1 MATSPFS
8 VRLLGRCSRFREG
21 SFPPLIDHHR
31 KRFPLRSARP
41 GARTLVSG
49 LALLLVLVPAISS
62 AQWSQIGTDIDGE
75 AAYDWSGFAI
85 AITPDGSRLAVGA
98 RANDNANGTG
108 AGHVRVFGW
117 DPALDDW
124 DQLGADID
132 GEAEQD
138 HSGYSVA
145 LSSDG
150 SRVAI
155 GAPGNDQF
163 GESSGHV
170 RVYEWSG
177 SSWVQ
182 LGQDL
187 DGHAPYDNFGGAL
200 AISADGSRLAVG
212 ALGFD
217 GNGSDAGAVRVYEWA
232 IGSSSWVQLGPIIHG
247 EEAHDFSGSF
257 VAISS
262 DGSRVAIGAT
272 GNDGNGTDSGHV
284 RVFHW
289 DDPSWVQLG
298 QDIDGPGNYSGGH
311 IVAMSPDGS
320 RLVIGAPLYSGTF
333 GESGHARAFVW
344 DDPSWVQLGQNMYG
358 EADFDHFGTRVAISS
373 DGSRLAAGAPGNDN
387 ANGNN
392 SGRVRVFVWED
403 PSWVQYGQDIDGEA
417 EDDRSGTSLAFAS
430 GGSLL
435 AVGSY
440 YNDNPNGD
448 DSGHVR
454 TYSDAIF
461 RDGFESGDT
470 GGWSSVFP

>member
-1 MATSPFS
+1 MAARPFS
-8 VRLLGRCSRFREG
+8 VRLLRRCSRFQDEFVSRAN
-21 SFPPLIDHHR
+21 DHR
-31 KRFPLRSARP
+31 RTRFSGRSARP
-41 GARTLVSG
+41 VVWTLVSS
-49 LALLLVLVPAISS
+49 LVLLVALVPAISS
-62 AQWSQIGTDIDGE
+62 AQWAQIGTDIDGE

-85 AITPDGSRLAVGA
+85 ALTPDGSRLAVGA
-98 RANDNANGTG
+98 RANDSANGTG
-108 AGHVRVFGW
+108 AGHVRVFDW
-117 DPALDDW
+117 DPALEDW
-124 DQLGADID
+124 VQLGDDID

-138 HSGYSVA
+138 HSGFSVD

-155 GAPGNDQF
+155 GAPGNDMF

-187 DGHAPYDNFGGAL
+187 DGHAPYDNFGSAL
-200 AISADGSRLAVG
+200 AISANGSRMAVG

-217 GNGSDAGAVRVYEWA
+217 GIGGDAGAVRIYEWA
-232 IGSSSWVQLGPIIHG
+232 TGTTSWVQLGPTING
-247 EEAHDFSGSF
+247 EVAHDFSGSF

-262 DGSRVAIGAT
+262 DGSRVAIGAA
-272 GNDGNGTDSGHV
+272 GNDDNGTDSGHV

-289 DDPSWVQLG
+289 DDPSWIQLG

-311 IVAMSPDGS
+311 IMALSPDGT
-320 RLVIGAPLYSGTF
+320 RLVIGAPLYSGID
-333 GESGHARAFVW
+333 GESGHVRVFDW
-344 DDPSWVQLGQNMYG
+344 NDPSWVQLGQDLYG

-373 DGSRLAAGAPGNDN
+373 DGSRFAAGAPGNDN

-392 SGRVRVFVWED
+392 SGRVRVFLWDD
-403 PSWVQYGQDIDGEA
+403 PSWVQYGQDLDGEA
-417 EDDRSGTSLAFAS
+417 EDDRSGISLAFAS

-440 YNDNPNGD
+440 YNNNVNGD
-448 DSGHVR
+448 ASGHVR

-470 GGWSSVFP
+470 TAW